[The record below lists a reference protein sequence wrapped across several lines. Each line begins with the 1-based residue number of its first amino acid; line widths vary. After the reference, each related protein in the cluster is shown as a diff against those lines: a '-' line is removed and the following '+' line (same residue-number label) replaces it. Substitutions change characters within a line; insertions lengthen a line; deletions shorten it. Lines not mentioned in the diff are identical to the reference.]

1 MSKGFFKVPV
11 AINEPVR
18 AYEPGSKHRDEVIA
32 SYNKMFN
39 SNIDIPFYIN
49 GKNITTNNHKLI
61 SPPHDHKHIVGK
73 YFLAEKTHVDQAI
86 SGCLSAREKWANLPW
101 EQRSAIFLKAAELIA
116 GPYRSK
122 INAATMIA
130 QSKTIHQAEIDASC
144 EFIDFLRFNV
154 QFVTDIYNNQ
164 PESTSDFW
172 NRVEYR
178 PLEGFVYAVTPFN
191 FTAIAGNLPAC
202 MAMLGNVVVWKP
214 SDSQIYSAKI
224 IMDVFKEAGVPDGV
238 INVVFGDPEMIT
250 NTVLSSPDFSGLHFT
265 GSTEIFKKL
274 WKNIGENI
282 SNYKT
287 YPKIVG
293 ETGGKDFIVA
303 HKSAIA
309 AQVSTAIVRGAF
321 EFQGQKCSAASRGYI
336 SESIWNEVKSNI
348 IADLKS
354 IKMGSPVDTNNFV
367 TAVIHENSFDKIA
380 NYIDDA
386 KNDSE
391 TEIIA
396 GGKYDKSKG
405 YFIEPT
411 VIVTTN
417 PNYRTMH
424 EEIFGPVMTI
434 YIFKDDDFDKTLKL
448 VDSTS
453 GYALTG
459 AILAT
464 DRYAIDNATKLL
476 QNCAGNFYINDKPT
490 GAVVGQQP
498 FGGARGSGTNDKAGS
513 VLNLL
518 RWVSPRLIKETFV
531 TPTDYRYPFLGN

>member
-178 PLEGFVYAVTPFN
+178 ALEGFVYAVTPFN

-321 EFQGQKCSAASRGYI
+321 EFQGQKCSAASRSYI
-336 SESIWNEVKSNI
+336 SKSIWDEVKSNI

-354 IKMGSPVDTNNFV
+354 IKMGSPADTNNFV